1 MQSVHPIIL
10 FVLLFVVIISTWAYC
25 IVSRRRNSTTYIE
38 RLSGTSV
45 LVVTVGKQKKLRELL
60 NCDTNVY
67 SSFYQSVHSE
77 VLGSRVDL
85 VRLIQS
91 KRFRIVHLLYAFE
104 QYNQQSDTDDG
115 EIDMDEII
123 RECEESGVSLL
134 VFGND
139 IAPETYKPKYQAVDL
154 NIIVILRRKGSV
166 FISFL
171 KRLAQLM
178 SEGDPL
184 TGLGDS
190 SPTSNPSRSRPI
202 PRLYM

>member
-1 MQSVHPIIL
+1 
-10 FVLLFVVIISTWAYC
+10 
-25 IVSRRRNSTTYIE
+25 
-38 RLSGTSV
+38 
-45 LVVTVGKQKKLRELL
+45 VGKQKELRELL

-104 QYNQQSDTDDG
+104 QDNQQSGTDDG

-184 TGLGDS
+184 ELAWVTVHPQVIHPDPDQFPDCICEVRTHRKALL
-190 SPTSNPSRSRPI
+190 P
-202 PRLYM
+202 